1 MIAYIMVSSCFN
13 NTTINKKHTHTF
25 KINLLFQ
32 LLNVHCGY
40 MNPYKIHT
48 EVYVYEFHN
57 NTPTGQIVLDIKSLI
72 LLLQR
77 YLINRSLIYI
87 YSHYYNK

>member
-1 MIAYIMVSSCFN
+1 
-13 NTTINKKHTHTF
+13 
-25 KINLLFQ
+25 
-32 LLNVHCGY
+32 

-77 YLINRSLIYI
+77 HLINRSLIYI
-87 YSHYYNK
+87 YSLYYSK